1 MSEQPKK
8 RIVKPW
14 QALVMVVVGIA
25 IIFAGLMI
33 FKAKNHIILLFDG
46 VVMCVLASCFGIKYE
61 DIQTDIKSTI
71 SSMLVAILILIAV
84 GVLVG
89 TWMISGTV
97 PVMIYYGMKVLTPG
111 LFLPIVCVV
120 CTLMSTMAGTS
131 WGTLATVGVAFMGVA
146 QGLGVPLPATAGA
159 ICVGAFFGDKISPLS
174 DSPVLV
180 SSVTDVPLMEGIK
193 HALVSTGPAYLIS
206 LVFLTIYGLRFG
218 GGTVGGEVYDAIMGT
233 VTTSFRLNPL
243 LLLPPVVVVI
253 LIVLKKP
260 TLPTFTAGIAVGA
273 VLAVIFQGAPLIQA
287 AGGPQSVFMAMYDG
301 FKGDTG
307 NDIVNSMVQRGGLT
321 SMLGTIGLLISA
333 GVFGAPLRTAGV
345 VDILLDFVRKV
356 AKNDKSMSTG
366 VLLLH
371 GIFFTITG
379 AYYVSY
385 PVVGSMTKDMFPEYG
400 LEKKNL
406 MRIMLDTGT
415 GLAPLIPWATTGAYV
430 ASTLGVDNMTLAP
443 FAPMLWLSILIS
455 LVMGLTGIGMA
466 KLNGKRAAQA
476 QSQ

>member
-1 MSEQPKK
+1 MSESKQRK
-8 RIVKPW
+8 IVTPW
-14 QALVMVVVGIA
+14 QAVLMIAVGIA
-25 IIFAGLMI
+25 IIFLGLMV
-33 FKAKNHIILLFDG
+33 FKAKNHVILLTDG
-46 VVMCVLASCFGIKYE
+46 VVMCVMACCFGIKY
-61 DIQTDIKSTI
+61 DDLQADIKATI
-71 SSMLVAILILIAV
+71 NSMLVAILILIAV

-111 LFLPIVCVV
+111 LFLPIVCIV

-146 QGLGVPLPATAGA
+146 QGLGVPLPVTAGA

-193 HALVSTGPAYLIS
+193 HALISTGPAYLIS

-218 GGTVGGEVYDAIMGT
+218 DGTVGGEVYDAIMGT
-233 VTTSFRLNPL
+233 VTTSFNLNPL
-243 LLLPPVVVVI
+243 LLLPPLVVMV
-253 LIVLKKP
+253 LIVMKKP
-260 TLPTFTAGIAVGA
+260 TLPTFTAGIVVGA
-273 VLAVIFQGAPLIQA
+273 ILAVIFQGSPLIQA
-287 AGGPQSVFMAMYDG
+287 TDGPQSIFMAMYEG
-301 FKGDTG
+301 YTGDTG
-307 NDIVNSMVQRGGLT
+307 NETVNSMIQRGGLT
-321 SMLGTIGLLISA
+321 SMLNTIGLLISA

-345 VDILLDFVRKV
+345 VDILLEFVRKV
-356 AKNDKSMSTG
+356 AHNSRIMATG

-371 GIFFTITG
+371 GVFFTITG

-385 PVVGSMTKDMFPEYG
+385 PVVGSMVKDMFPEYG
-400 LEKKNL
+400 LDKKNL

-415 GLAPLIPWATTGAYV
+415 GLAPLVPWATTGAYV
-430 ASTLGVDNMTLAP
+430 ASTLGVDNMALAP

-455 LVMGLTGIGMA
+455 VIYAVTGFGMV
-466 KLNGKRAAQA
+466 KCQKAAA
-476 QSQ
+476 PKS

>member
-1 MSEQPKK
+1 MSEQTK
-8 RIVKPW
+8 RKIVKPW
-14 QALVMVVVGIA
+14 QALLMIVVGIA
-25 IIFAGLMI
+25 IIFIGL
-33 FKAKNHIILLFDG
+33 KVVGAKNHVILLFDG
-46 VVMCVLASCFGIKYE
+46 VVMCVMAALFGIKY
-61 DIQTDIKSTI
+61 DDLQADIKGTI
-71 SSMLVAILILIAV
+71 NSMLVAILILIAV

-111 LFLPIVCVV
+111 LFLPIVCIV

-146 QGLGVPLPATAGA
+146 QGLGVPLPVTAGA
-159 ICVGAFFGDKISPLS
+159 IVVGAFFGDKVSPLS

-193 HALVSTGPAYLIS
+193 HSLLSTGPALLIS
-206 LVFLTIYGLRFG
+206 LVFFTIYGLQFG
-218 GGTVGGEVYDAIMGT
+218 GGTVGGETYDSILST
-233 VTTSFRLNPL
+233 VTTQFNLNPL
-243 LLLPPVVVVI
+243 LLLPPVVVVA

-260 TLPTFTAGIAVGA
+260 TLPTFTAGIFV
-273 VLAVIFQGAPLIQA
+273 AVILAIVFQGE
-287 AGGPQSVFMAMYDG
+287 SVKAVSMAMYSG
-301 FKGDTG
+301 FVSETG
-307 NDIVNSMVQRGGLT
+307 VAVVDSMLSRGGLT
-321 SMLGTIGLLISA
+321 SMLGTVGLLISA

-345 VDILLDFVRKV
+345 VDVLLDYVRKF
-356 AKNDKSMSTG
+356 AKNSKIMATG

-371 GIFFTITG
+371 AIFFTITG

-415 GLAPLIPWATTGAYV
+415 GLAPLVPWATTGAYV
-430 ASTLGVDNMTLAP
+430 ATTLGVDNMAFAA

-455 LVMGLTGIGMA
+455 VVMGLTGFGMA
-466 KLNGKRAAQA
+466 KLQDKQA
-476 QSQ
+476 V

>member
-1 MSEQPKK
+1 ML
-8 RIVKPW
+8 ILGITVIF
-14 QALVMVVVGIA
+14 VGLKLGI
-25 IIFAGLMI
+25 
-33 FKAKNHIILLFDG
+33 NNRIILLFDG
-46 VVMCVLASCFGIKYE
+46 VLMCVLACLFGIKY
-61 DIQTDIKSTI
+61 DHLQADMKTTI

-97 PVMIYYGMKVLTPG
+97 PVMIYYGMKILTPG
-111 LFLPIVCVV
+111 LFLPIVCLV
-120 CTLMSTMAGTS
+120 CTVMSTMAGTS

-146 QGLGVPLPATAGA
+146 QGLGVPLPVTAGA

-180 SSVTDVPLMEGIK
+180 SSVTDLALMDGIK

-206 LVFLTIYGLRFG
+206 LVFFTVYGLQYSS
-218 GGTVGGEVYDAIMGT
+218 GTVGGETYDAILAT
-233 VTTSFRLNPL
+233 VTTQFNLNPL
-243 LLLPPVVVVI
+243 LLLPPVAVI
-253 LIVLKKP
+253 VLIVMKKP
-260 TLPTFTAGIAVGA
+260 TLPTFTAGIFVAV
-273 VLAVIFQGAPLIQA
+273 VLAAVFQGE
-287 AGGPQSVFMAMYDG
+287 SVKTIATAMYSG
-301 FKGDTG
+301 FVSETG
-307 NDIVNSMVQRGGLT
+307 VAVVDSMLTRGGFT
-321 SMLGTIGLLISA
+321 SMLGTIGLLIAA

-345 VDILLDFVRKV
+345 VDTLLAFVRKV
-356 AKNDKSMSTG
+356 AKNAKIMSTG

-371 GIFFTITG
+371 TIFFVITG

-385 PVVGSMTKDMFPEYG
+385 PVVGPMVKEMFPEYG
-400 LEKKNL
+400 LDKKNL

-430 ASTLGVDNMTLAP
+430 ATTLGVDNMSFAA

-466 KLNGKRAAQA
+466 KLKDSKAAA
-476 QSQ
+476 